1 MMHGKLYKD
10 LESGLRYNFMSRRN
24 VSKSLVLLYVI
35 QTFNLCFSELIYRV
49 RECPFQLML
58 SGSLNISA

>member
-10 LESGLRYNFMSRRN
+10 LESGLMYNFMSRRN
-24 VSKSLVLLYVI
+24 RSKLLVLYVTQI
-35 QTFNLCFSELIYRV
+35 FNLCFWELIYRV

-58 SGSLNISA
+58 SGSLDISA